1 MVTVVLYM
9 VRFPIDLVSHLASPC
24 LTSKL
29 SYRAFFLPPSL
40 PYLSFSLP
48 LVLALRARFCFFSRV
63 RLHREPLRCVPRARE
78 YVCIYR
84 SHVCVSESANVCA
97 PLSFLRATHT
107 WCVKSCW
114 WRWRWQL
121 SACWLLAL
129 VAPGIFAGAGTEA
142 RAPSVI
148 VFLWLRGRKKL
159 DGTVFL
165 CSYVSVLLC
174 GYVSVSTRPPLH
186 AFVSLCDRFY
196 IWPSLYVSTFLR
208 IRLSTCP
215 PLCASISLYDL
226 RSTRSHLCIFV
237 SLRARLA
244 DCSSLYTPVSCPLI
258 SWVGNESRVPI
269 SLRAARY
276 AAKHAWIDTLHECI
290 HLCVNSLSLYLWIRV
305 SGFWG
310 FCI

>member
-1 MVTVVLYM
+1 MHGYDRSLRPDRPLSFPDDAEQCKAPRRDRNRRRRTMVTVVLYM

-121 SACWLLAL
+121 SAC
-129 VAPGIFAGAGTEA
+129 
-142 RAPSVI
+142 
-148 VFLWLRGRKKL
+148 
-159 DGTVFL
+159 
-165 CSYVSVLLC
+165 
-174 GYVSVSTRPPLH
+174 
-186 AFVSLCDRFY
+186 
-196 IWPSLYVSTFLR
+196 
-208 IRLSTCP
+208 
-215 PLCASISLYDL
+215 
-226 RSTRSHLCIFV
+226 
-237 SLRARLA
+237 
-244 DCSSLYTPVSCPLI
+244 
-258 SWVGNESRVPI
+258 
-269 SLRAARY
+269 
-276 AAKHAWIDTLHECI
+276 
-290 HLCVNSLSLYLWIRV
+290 
-305 SGFWG
+305 
-310 FCI
+310 